1 MIYQNIV
8 EAREMLKTSF
18 PLGFSADARDL
29 ICKLLTD
36 IPFMRLG
43 MRRNGIAD
51 VWAHPF
57 FRGFAQ
63 ESVTKRDVPPP
74 FVPEDQRD
82 VRSTINDL
90 IIGDF
95 DADNVPKFKGTFD
108 FSNF

>member
-1 MIYQNIV
+1 
-8 EAREMLKTSF
+8 
-18 PLGFSADARDL
+18 
-29 ICKLLTD
+29 
-36 IPFMRLG
+36 MRLG

-57 FRGFAQ
+57 FRALPQ
-63 ESVTKRDVPPP
+63 ESVLKRDVHPP

-95 DADNVPKFKGTFD
+95 DSDSVPPFKGTFD
-108 FSNF
+108 FSMF